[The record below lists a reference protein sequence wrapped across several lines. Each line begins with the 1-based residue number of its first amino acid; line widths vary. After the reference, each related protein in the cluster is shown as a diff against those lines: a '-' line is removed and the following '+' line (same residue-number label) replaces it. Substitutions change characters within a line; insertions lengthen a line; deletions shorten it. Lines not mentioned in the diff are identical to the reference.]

1 MERIV
6 VNRQTR
12 YVPKGSIKIS
22 IKIGYTGKIGEKKK
36 DVEN

>member
-12 YVPKGSIKIS
+12 YVPKGSVKIM
-22 IKIGYTGKIGEKKK
+22 IRIGYTGKNSDVKKT
-36 DVEN
+36 

>member
-12 YVPKGSIKIS
+12 PVPKGGIKIK
-22 IKIGYTGKIGEKKK
+22 IKIGYTGRVDGKTKT
-36 DVEN
+36 V